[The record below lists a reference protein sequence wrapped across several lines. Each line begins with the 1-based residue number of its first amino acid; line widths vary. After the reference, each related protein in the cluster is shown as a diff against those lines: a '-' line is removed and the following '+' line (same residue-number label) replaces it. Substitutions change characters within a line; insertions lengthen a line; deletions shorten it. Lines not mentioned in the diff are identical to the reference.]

1 MKNLFKYAAS
11 YWKAMIAIVLILVV
25 QAYCDLS
32 LPAYTSDIVNVGI
45 QQGGIEDD
53 VPRQIATEE
62 MEKLLLFVSEDDQQT
77 VMDAYTEDNNSY
89 KKEAY
94 VLKDSVAEEENTMEN
109 LKDIL
114 QIPMMMTSGIESGSD
129 TTKQMEDKLKEQM
142 SQGMAQSMP
151 QGADRTMPEGMPQ
164 GESQAESQAV
174 SLDDMSM
181 FDLLKMLPAEQRA
194 TMVEKIEEQMSEMP
208 DTILD
213 QASVSFCRSAYKDL
227 GMDMDQTQIHYLLKT
242 GGQMA
247 ALALL
252 GMVASIMVA
261 FLASRVGASAGR
273 DLRSG
278 VFHKVVGFSNNEF
291 NHFSTASLI
300 TRSTNDIQQIQMLI
314 VMLLRMVLY
323 APILAIGGVLQVM
336 KTNVSMSWIIGLA
349 VIIIAFVVLLLFLV
363 VMPKFKVLQNLV
375 DKLNLVTREILTGL
389 PVIRAFS
396 TEKHEEERFDDANR
410 TLTKTNLFVN
420 RAMTFMMPVMMLVM
434 NGVSVLIVW
443 TGAHGISDGQMQVGD
458 MMAFI
463 QYTMQ
468 IIMGFLML
476 CMISIM
482 LPRAAVAADRVEE
495 VLKSETMIHDPKQ
508 EKHFPEDGKGVLT
521 FDHVSF
527 RYPGAD
533 EDVLEDIT
541 FTAKPG
547 ETTAIIGSTGSG
559 KSTLVNLIP
568 RFYDVTS
575 GDITLDG
582 VDIREVKQHEL
593 REKLGY
599 VPQKGVLFSGD
610 IASNIMFGNSHGSD
624 DEMIE
629 AAEIAQATE
638 FIDTKPEKYKSPI
651 SQGGSNVSGGQKQRL
666 SIARAIA
673 KHPQV
678 FIFDDSFSALDY
690 KTDVTLRRALAEK
703 TSGSTV
709 LIVAQRISTILHAEQ
724 IIVLDEGKVAGK
736 GTHAELL
743 KNCPVYRE
751 IAESQLS
758 RKELEAALNE
768 QTDGKEDQIHG

>member
-11 YWKAMIAIVLILVV
+11 YWKAMIAIMLILFV

-45 QQGGIEDD
+45 QQGGIEDEI
-53 VPRQIATEE
+53 PEQIAREE
-62 MEKLLLFVSEDDQQT
+62 MDKLLLFVSEEDGQK
-77 VMDAYTEDNNSY
+77 VMDAYEEDTESY
-89 KKEAY
+89 EKDAY
-94 VLKDSVAEEENTMEN
+94 VLKESVSGDEEQMKE
-109 LKDIL
+109 LQDIL
-114 QIPMMMTSGIESGSD
+114 KLPMMMTTGFESGSD
-129 TTKQMEDKLKEQM
+129 MTKEV
-142 SQGMAQSMP
+142 
-151 QGADRTMPEGMPQ
+151 
-164 GESQAESQAV
+164 ESQLKSSLPDGTV
-174 SLDDMSM
+174 SEDTTI
-181 FDLLKMLPAEQRA
+181 FDIMKMLPGEQRTA
-194 TMVEKIEEQMSEMP
+194 MVEKMGEQMDDLP

-213 QASVSFCRSAYKDL
+213 QAAVSYCKSVYQDL
-227 GMDMDQTQIHYLLKT
+227 GMDMEKIQTGYLAKT
-242 GGQMA
+242 GGMMIALAFLGMA
-247 ALALL
+247 ASVLV
-252 GMVASIMVA
+252 G

-273 DLRSG
+273 DLRG
-278 VFHKVVGFSNNEF
+278 RVFHKVVGFSNHEF
-291 NHFSTASLI
+291 NQFSTASLI

-323 APILAIGGVLQVM
+323 APILAIGGVFQVM

-349 VIIIAFVVLLLFLV
+349 VIIIACMVLLLFV
-363 VMPKFKVLQNLV
+363 VAMPKFKMLQKLV

-389 PVIRAFS
+389 SVIRAFS
-396 TEKHEEERFDDANR
+396 TEKHEEKRFDDANVE
-410 TLTKTNLFVN
+410 LTKTNLFVN
-420 RAMTFMMPVMMLVM
+420 RAMTFMMPAMMLVM

-495 VLKSETMIHDPKQ
+495 VLKSETIICDP
-508 EKHFPEDGKGVLT
+508 ERPEVLPEQGEGVLS

-527 RYPGAD
+527 KYPGAD
-533 EDVLEDIT
+533 EDVLQDIT
-541 FTAKPG
+541 FTARPG
-547 ETTAIIGSTGSG
+547 QTTAIIGSTGSG

-568 RFYDVTS
+568 RFYDVTE
-575 GDITLDG
+575 GKITLDG
-582 VDIREVKQHEL
+582 IDIRDIKQHDL

-599 VPQKGVLFSGD
+599 VPQKGVLFSGN
-610 IASNIMFGNSHGSD
+610 IASNIMFGNQDGTEE
-624 DEMIE
+624 EMKE

-638 FIDTKPEKYKSPI
+638 FIETKPEGYESPI
-651 SQGGSNVSGGQKQRL
+651 AQGGSNVSGGQKQRL

-690 KTDVTLRRALAEK
+690 KTDVTLRHALAEK
-703 TSGSTV
+703 TRESTV

-724 IIVLDEGKVAGK
+724 ILVLDDGKIVGK

-743 KNCPVYRE
+743 KNCEVYRE

-758 RKELEAALNE
+758 RAELESAV
-768 QTDGKEDQIHG
+768 QTDGKEEKIHG